1 MAERQQ
7 TGNKYS
13 RRLPAFIKM
22 NDSMYEEQE
31 VKEQEANFKQ
41 KFKQLLLNIGH
52 KISEW
57 YNNCISS
64 IKNCS
69 CSSKESVNSNNDLKI
84 SS

>member
-1 MAERQQ
+1 MQES
-7 TGNKYS
+7 NKHKITS
-13 RRLPAFIKM
+13 FQLPVFITM
-22 NDSMYEEQE
+22 NDSMYEGQE

-69 CSSKESVNSNNDLKI
+69 CFSKGNINSGEEQIIN
-84 SS
+84 

>member
-1 MAERQQ
+1 MK
-7 TGNKYS
+7 NKNF
-13 RRLPAFIKM
+13 LLNAAFIKM
-22 NDSMYEEQE
+22 EDSMYE
-31 VKEQEANFKQ
+31 EQEANFKQ

-69 CSSKESVNSNNDLKI
+69 YSSKESVNSNNDLKI

>member
-1 MAERQQ
+1 MQES
-7 TGNKYS
+7 NKHKITS
-13 RRLPAFIKM
+13 FQLPVFITM
-22 NDSMYEEQE
+22 NDSMYEGQE

-69 CSSKESVNSNNDLKI
+69 CFSKENINSGEEQIIN
-84 SS
+84 

>member
-1 MAERQQ
+1 MK
-7 TGNKYS
+7 NKNF
-13 RRLPAFIKM
+13 LLNAAFIKM
-22 NDSMYEEQE
+22 EDSMYE
-31 VKEQEANFKQ
+31 EQEANFKQ

>member
-1 MAERQQ
+1 MQES
-7 TGNKYS
+7 NKYKITG
-13 RRLPAFIKM
+13 LKPPAFITM

-69 CSSKESVNSNNDLKI
+69 YSSKESVNSNNDLKI

>member
-1 MAERQQ
+1 MK
-7 TGNKYS
+7 NKNF
-13 RRLPAFIKM
+13 LLNAAFIKM
-22 NDSMYEEQE
+22 EDSMYEEQE

-57 YNNCISS
+57 YNNCISN

-69 CSSKESVNSNNDLKI
+69 CFSKENINSGEEQIIN
-84 SS
+84 

>member
-1 MAERQQ
+1 MQES
-7 TGNKYS
+7 NKYKITG
-13 RRLPAFIKM
+13 LKPPAFITM

-64 IKNCS
+64 IKNYS
-69 CSSKESVNSNNDLKI
+69 CFAKENINSKKEQTIN
-84 SS
+84 

>member
-1 MAERQQ
+1 MQENNEYKITRFQP
-7 TGNKYS
+7 S
-13 RRLPAFIKM
+13 AFITM

-69 CSSKESVNSNNDLKI
+69 CSSKERVNSNNDLKI

>member
-1 MAERQQ
+1 MK
-7 TGNKYS
+7 NKNF
-13 RRLPAFIKM
+13 LLNAAFIKM
-22 NDSMYEEQE
+22 EDSMYE
-31 VKEQEANFKQ
+31 EQEANFKQ

-69 CSSKESVNSNNDLKI
+69 CSSKERVNSNNDLKI

>member
-1 MAERQQ
+1 
-7 TGNKYS
+7 
-13 RRLPAFIKM
+13 M
-22 NDSMYEEQE
+22 NDSMYEGQE

-69 CSSKESVNSNNDLKI
+69 CYSKQKIDNEDDLKI

>member
-1 MAERQQ
+1 MQENNEYKITRFQP
-7 TGNKYS
+7 S
-13 RRLPAFIKM
+13 AFITM

-57 YNNCISS
+57 YNNCVSS
-64 IKNCS
+64 IKAC
-69 CSSKESVNSNNDLKI
+69 CCFSKENINSEEEQIIN
-84 SS
+84 

>member
-1 MAERQQ
+1 MK
-7 TGNKYS
+7 NKNF
-13 RRLPAFIKM
+13 LLNAAFIKM
-22 NDSMYEEQE
+22 EDSMYE
-31 VKEQEANFKQ
+31 EQEANFKQ

-69 CSSKESVNSNNDLKI
+69 CFSKENINSKEEQTIN
-84 SS
+84 